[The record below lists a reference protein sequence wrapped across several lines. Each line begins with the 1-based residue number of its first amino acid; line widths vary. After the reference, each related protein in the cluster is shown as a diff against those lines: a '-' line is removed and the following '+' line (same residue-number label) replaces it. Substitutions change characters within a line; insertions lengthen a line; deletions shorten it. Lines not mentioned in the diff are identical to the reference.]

1 MRKSGKKAY
10 RKKRFRRWKFLAG
23 LVFFFAVAGF
33 AGLAYLYNTVSA
45 NIPDVMG
52 LKNYSPSLITTIYD
66 INSRRIAQFY
76 VEKRIL
82 KSLNEIPL
90 LARQASI
97 AIEDDNF
104 YNHHGIDFAG
114 IARAAWVD
122 LKAGAIVQGGSTIT
136 QQVAKLIF
144 LTQERTFKRKF
155 RELLLALQIERYF
168 TKDEILEIYLN
179 QIYYGH
185 GAYGIEAASQ
195 MYFGK
200 SADELTL
207 GEMALLAG
215 LPKAPSHFSPFKNP
229 TGAIRRRNIV
239 IGRME
244 KLGYITPRQ
253 ATQARNEQLRLAPKV
268 QVTNLAPYFAEHVR
282 RQIEKEYGAT
292 KLYHEGLN
300 IYTTLDLDWQEKAQ
314 TALRKG
320 IETTDRR
327 LGYRGPAGWVNP
339 AEEIDWDEIN
349 PSLGRLPK
357 SERFKPGKIFRAVVQ
372 HVGKEEIFFSING
385 DLQEIGKDGFGWAH
399 PADTKKDGRWAK
411 KIRDARTIGLNE
423 GDIIE
428 VRAVKNPKSGG
439 IRYHLAQ
446 TPTVQGALLGID
458 YTTGAV
464 RAMVGGYDFQQSS
477 FNRAIQARRQPGSS
491 FKPIIY
497 AAAIDKGLTAAS
509 VIIDAPLIFEDE
521 IGEFKNWKPVNFTH
535 KFFGPTTVREAVT
548 HSRNIV
554 TIKVLRHIGVPYA
567 AEYAKRIGIHS
578 PLDRNLSLALGT
590 SSVTLREMV
599 STYGV
604 FANGGVRNEPYFI
617 ERIENS
623 AGQTIAEHTPA
634 PSQVMPPDT
643 AYIINSIMQS
653 VVQEGT
659 GKKVKVIGVPAG
671 GKTGTTNDFLDT
683 WFIGFT
689 PGMVCG
695 VWVGK
700 DREEVLGKNE
710 TGSRAAAPIWLD
722 FMKEVVQVTPNIPFT
737 PPKDVVFVRTDKK
750 TGALAMPDNPNSI
763 FEVFKETDIPQSY
776 EPANP
781 LF

>member
-1 MRKSGKKAY
+1 MRQSRRKPY
-10 RKKRFRRWKFLAG
+10 RKKRFRLWKFLAG
-23 LVFFFAVAGF
+23 LFFFFAVAGV
-33 AGLAYLYNTVSA
+33 AGLGYLYNTVSA
-45 NIPDVMG
+45 NIPDVMQ
-52 LKNYSPSLITTIYD
+52 LKHYSPSLITTIYD
-66 INSRRIAQFY
+66 INSRQIAQFY

-82 KSLNEIPL
+82 KNLNEIPP

-122 LKAGAIVQGGSTIT
+122 IKAGAIVQGGSTIT

-185 GAYGIEAASQ
+185 GAYGIEAASR
-195 MYFGK
+195 MYFDK
-200 SADELTL
+200 SANELTI

-239 IGRME
+239 IGRMAE
-244 KLGYITPRQ
+244 LGYITPQLAAQ
-253 ATQARNEQLRLAPKV
+253 ALNERLRLAPKV

-282 RQIEKEYGAT
+282 RYIEKEYGST

-314 TALRKG
+314 AALKKG
-320 IETTDRR
+320 IEATDRR
-327 LGYRGPAGWVNP
+327 LGYRGPAKWIDP
-339 AEEIDWDEIN
+339 DEKIDWNEIN
-349 PSLGRLPK
+349 PSLGRIPK
-357 SERFKPGKIFRAVVQ
+357 AKWFKPGRMFRGVVQ
-372 HVGKEEIFFSING
+372 HVGKKEIFFSING
-385 DLQEIGKDGFGWAH
+385 ELKKIGKDGFGWAH
-399 PADTKKDGRWAK
+399 PVNPHKDGRWAK
-411 KIRDARTIGLNE
+411 KIRDARKIGLKE

-428 VRAVKNPKSGG
+428 VRVVSSPKSGG
-439 IRYHLAQ
+439 TRYHLAQ
-446 TPTVQGALLGID
+446 TMKVQGALLSID
-458 YTTGAV
+458 YTTGAI
-464 RAMVGGYDFQQSS
+464 RSMVGGYDFQQSS
-477 FNRAIQARRQPGSS
+477 FNRTVQARRQPGSS

-497 AAAIDKGLTAAS
+497 AAALDKGLTAAS

-521 IGEFKNWKPVNFTH
+521 IGEFKNWKPANFSH

-548 HSRNIV
+548 HSRNVV
-554 TIKVLRHIGVPYA
+554 TIKVLKHIGVPYV
-567 AEYAKRIGIHS
+567 AEYARRLGIQS
-578 PLDRNLSLALGT
+578 PLDENLSLALGT
-590 SSVTLREMV
+590 SSVTLQEMV

-604 FANGGVRNEPYFI
+604 FANQGVRNEPYFI

-623 AGQTIAEHTPA
+623 AGRTIAAHTPA
-634 PSQVMPPDT
+634 PKQVMPANT
-643 AYIINSIMQS
+643 AYIVNSIMQS
-653 VVQEGT
+653 VVKEGT

-689 PGMVCG
+689 PGVVCG

-710 TGSRAAAPIWLD
+710 TGSRASAPIWLD
-722 FMKEVVQVTPNIPFT
+722 FMKEVVEVMPNIPFT
-737 PPKDVVFVRTDKK
+737 PPADVAFARIDKK
-750 TGALAMPDNPNSI
+750 TGALSTPDNPNSI

-776 EPANP
+776 EPPEP